1 MIEWLRYVVHSE
13 IEKYKAL
20 GWEISDDLSG
30 TSHGRWSVLMQ
41 WQGEGEPDGSQ
52 DDSGSRLPD
61 RRHEGTRHERDDGVL
76 VPPDR

>member
-1 MIEWLRYVVHSE
+1 MATEEVGSPHIIQWLRYVVHSE

-41 WQGEGEPDGSQ
+41 WKGEGEP
-52 DDSGSRLPD
+52 PN
-61 RRHEGTRHERDDGVL
+61 E
-76 VPPDR
+76 